1 MLEGVH
7 FLSFGKLV
15 EAVLVAPDL
24 GAESAGKPITVP
36 IMVTVGQITI
46 LGRLPSLEPLQP
58 LGWHPRVDQDGW
70 LGGSHIVRMNILL
83 DPLVKGAPVKE
94 TGQALL
100 HG

>member
-1 MLEGVH
+1 MPEGVH
-7 FLSFGKLV
+7 FLSFRKLV

-36 IMVTVGQITI
+36 IMVLVGQITI

-70 LGGSHIVRMNILL
+70 LGGSHIVRRMNVLL
-83 DPLVKGAPVKE
+83 DTLMKGDPVKE
-94 TGQALL
+94 AGK
-100 HG
+100 